1 MSETRRQLFKK
12 SVFSAV
18 GFAAL
23 PAIAACTSDGQHPFW
38 GSGHPLN
45 SDPWGPIAGHASDG
59 RWYLFVLKSISVGT
73 QNYTYA
79 VYVALRNPP
88 SSPMT
93 VKFDVNDWYNDLK
106 ANSGLAPATLPFTI
120 DGTTYTP
127 NNGTVVANPLHNDA
141 VQIAAKWNEIG
152 KQ

>member
-23 PAIAACTSDGQHPFW
+23 PVLAACTPEGQYPFW
-38 GSGHPLN
+38 GAGHPLD
-45 SDPWGPIAGHASDG
+45 SDPWGPIAGHATDG
-59 RWYLFVLKSISVGT
+59 QWYIFVLKSISIGT
-73 QNYTYA
+73 QNYTYT

-93 VKFDVNDWYNDLK
+93 VKFDVNDWYNYLK
-106 ANSGLAPATLPFTI
+106 ANSWLAPATRQFTI
-120 DGTTYTP
+120 DGTAYTP
-127 NNGTVVANPLHNDA
+127 NNGTVVSNPLHNDA
-141 VQIAAKWNEIG
+141 QQIAAKWNEIG